1 MSKYADFF
9 DTEEYSFGT
18 SIDSIAANQSNLINE
33 IESQDPKRQ
42 FFRFGEE
49 APTLMEL
56 LENPEY
62 TKEVLN
68 PMLYKTLF
76 VDDTGL
82 FGGDN
87 YGIPENTR
95 AFRDDLIKYY
105 GGGNSAEDKAMR
117 IRKFYEDLG
126 LEPPLQISNTSYLNN
141 EVYEENLLNDI
152 RKEFFGDEETAL
164 QTSYKIIGKR
174 IGGNLNPYANA
185 ATFVDGVESRMSTVK
200 GLESE
205 FDKSEKNLEIA
216 GETYGGI
223 KKQSKLYSSS
233 TGIAGSGV
241 ANTMLDN
248 LEKNYIEEIQG
259 LRENRALSWSNIASA
274 MKGFRT
280 DDEKEV
286 RGFYGTIDTAL
297 AEQDLDF
304 TTEMGSQG

>member
-1 MSKYADFF
+1 MSGKYAEFF

-33 IESQDPKRQ
+33 LESQDPKRQ

-62 TKEVLN
+62 TKEVLD

-76 VDDTGL
+76 QDDTGL
-82 FGGDN
+82 FGGSK
-87 YGIPENTR
+87 YGIPENAP
-95 AFRDDLIKYY
+95 AFERDLKKYY
-105 GGGNSAEDKAMR
+105 GGGDGYQDKAMR
-117 IRKFYEDLG
+117 VRKFYEDLG
-126 LEPPLQISNTSYLNN
+126 LEPPFLSDQNFKSASFEDQLYGNMY
-141 EVYEENLLNDI
+141 
-152 RKEFFGDEETAL
+152 REFFGDEETSL
-164 QTSYKIIGKR
+164 QTAYKIIGKR
-174 IGGNLNPYANA
+174 IGGNLNPYADA
-185 ATFVDGVESRMSTVK
+185 VTFVDGIESRMGTVK

-205 FDKSEKNLEIA
+205 FDTSQKNLEIA

-223 KKQSKLYSSS
+223 KKQSKLYSSG
-233 TGIAGSGV
+233 TGIAESGV

-248 LEKNYIEEIQG
+248 LEKNYMEEVQG
-259 LRENRALSWSNIASA
+259 LRENRALSWSKIASA

-280 DDEKEV
+280 ADEQEV
-286 RGFYGTIDTAL
+286 RGFYSTIDTAL
-297 AEQDLDF
+297 DEQDLDF